1 MLNLNNNIS
10 ESIIQTIVS
19 EKSIDYIKAVKFMEK
34 RVDQIISNKNSE
46 LIWLLYHPNIY
57 TVGKNSKS
65 SDFLKKPEIPVHKT
79 NRGGQITYHG
89 PGQRI
94 AYFMINLNNRKRD
107 VRYFV
112 NILEKIMIDT
122 LKEFNVIAKS
132 RNDRIGIWV
141 TKCRNKSLS
150 REKKIG
156 SIGVRIKKW
165 VTYHGISI
173 NINPNLDYF
182 NFINPCGIKNYP
194 ITSLKELG
202 VVSKISDFDEVLIE
216 KSNKF
221 FKY

>member
-1 MLNLNNNIS
+1 
-10 ESIIQTIVS
+10 
-19 EKSIDYIKAVKFMEK
+19 
-34 RVDQIISNKNSE
+34 
-46 LIWLLYHPNIY
+46 
-57 TVGKNSKS
+57 
-65 SDFLKKPEIPVHKT
+65 
-79 NRGGQITYHG
+79 
-89 PGQRI
+89 
-94 AYFMINLNNRKRD
+94 MINLNNRKRD

-122 LKEFNVIAKS
+122 LKEFNIIAKS